1 MRRFFSLV
9 PLLIGWLAIATLAH
23 AEKRVALVIGNGA
36 YQHVANLPNPPRD
49 AIAIG
54 DMFKAAGFDEVI
66 VKTDLGNSEMRAD
79 LREFARKSVG
89 ADIAAVFYA
98 GHGIEVGG
106 RNYLVPV
113 DAKVEYDTDV
123 EDEAVDLD
131 RVLQQLEPAKRL
143 KLVILDAC
151 RDNPFPHMKSL
162 SQSRSVG
169 RGLAPPARQ
178 GADTLVAYAAA
189 AGETAADGDGAHSP
203 FTSALLNNLT
213 RPGLDIRL
221 ALGKARD
228 EVLRATE
235 SRQIPFINGSLGG
248 DTLSLGP
255 AALTSAEPAQ
265 ADATRNAEQT
275 AFQAAMR
282 IDTGRR

>member
-169 RGLAPPARQ
+169 RGLCAPSATGCRYARRLRCRSWRDRGGRRRRAQPVHVGALEQPHATRARHTVGFRQ
-178 GADTLVAYAAA
+178 GA
-189 AGETAADGDGAHSP
+189 
-203 FTSALLNNLT
+203 
-213 RPGLDIRL
+213 R
-221 ALGKARD
+221 
-228 EVLRATE
+228 
-235 SRQIPFINGSLGG
+235 
-248 DTLSLGP
+248 
-255 AALTSAEPAQ
+255 
-265 ADATRNAEQT
+265 
-275 AFQAAMR
+275 
-282 IDTGRR
+282 